1 MEKSLNRIFIAL
13 LFFVVVL
20 GFYLLYTFSSI
31 IIPLTFAFIA
41 ATMFQPITIFLRN
54 KKVPFYLIIP
64 SISIITLGLLFLIY
78 LIMAST
84 VSEVSA
90 QSGDLSVVLIT
101 KIDGL
106 MEGIEQLVNTRF
118 HTKIDIEKELTDLF
132 SVDFLSSAASRVVS
146 SFTAFTNSFFWFSIY
161 FVVFLFALPNYKRY
175 LRYVS
180 GGQNLE
186 MVTSAYLTIQK
197 FIYSYANIKL
207 FINLTVGVAVYVIC
221 ILFGVKFAFLW
232 GFVAFL
238 LHFIPFIGA
247 IVSVL
252 FPSLMSLVQSDNVIV
267 PLIVLLLLSIVQMGM
282 GNIVEPILMGNKLR
296 LNTITAM
303 FGLVFWGSL
312 WGVSGLFLGIPMLVI
327 FKVMLEQFPETAILG
342 RIMGFPENQEGV
354 RMRSWDPTTIISKR
368 FRNNADSETKKT
380 E

>member
-78 LIMAST
+78 LILAST
-84 VSEVSA
+84 VSEISA
-90 QSGDLSVVLIT
+90 QSDGLSVVLIT

-106 MEGIEQLVNTRF
+106 MEGIEQLVNSRF
-118 HTKIDIEKELTDLF
+118 HAKINIEKELTDLL
-132 SVDFLSSAASRVVS
+132 SVDFLSSAAKGVVS

-161 FVVFLFALPNYKRY
+161 FIVFLFALPNYKRY

-180 GGQNLE
+180 GGQNIE
-186 MVTSAYLTIQK
+186 MVTSVYLTIQK

-207 FINLTVGVAVYVIC
+207 LINLTVGVAVYVIC
-221 ILFGVKFAFLW
+221 ILFGVKFAFMW

-247 IVSVL
+247 IVSVV
-252 FPSLMSLVQSDNVIV
+252 FPSLMALVQFDNLIV

-327 FKVMLEQFPETAILG
+327 FKVMLEQFPETAMLG
-342 RIMGFPENQEGV
+342 RVMGFPENSEGQ

-368 FRNNADSETKKT
+368 FKNNTDSETKKP

>member
-1 MEKSLNRIFIAL
+1 M
-13 LFFVVVL
+13 
-20 GFYLLYTFSSI
+20 
-31 IIPLTFAFIA
+31 
-41 ATMFQPITIFLRN
+41 
-54 KKVPFYLIIP
+54 
-64 SISIITLGLLFLIY
+64 
-78 LIMAST
+78 
-84 VSEVSA
+84 SEVSA
-90 QSGDLSVVLIT
+90 QSGDLSVVLIA

-118 HTKIDIEKELTDLF
+118 HAKINIEKELTDLL
-132 SVDFLSSAASRVVS
+132 SVDFLSKAASSVVS

-180 GGQNLE
+180 GGQNIE

-207 FINLTVGVAVYVIC
+207 FINLTVGVTVYIIC

-252 FPSLMSLVQSDNVIV
+252 FPSLMALVQFDNLFV
-267 PLIVLLLLSIVQMGM
+267 PLVVLLLLSIVQMGM

-327 FKVMLEQFPETAILG
+327 FKVMLEQFPETAMLG
-342 RIMGFPENQEGV
+342 RVMGFPENSEGV

-368 FRNNADSETKKT
+368 FKNIPDSETKKP

>member
-1 MEKSLNRIFIAL
+1 MEKSLNRIVIIL
-13 LFFVVVL
+13 LFFAGVL
-20 GFYLLYTFSSI
+20 AFYLLATFSTI
-31 IIPLTFAFIA
+31 IIPLTFAFLA
-41 ATMFQPITIFLRN
+41 ATMFQPITIFLRS

-64 SISIITLGLLFLIY
+64 SISIITLGVLFMMY
-78 LIMAST
+78 LIISST
-84 VSEVSA
+84 FGEIGA
-90 QSGDLSVVLIT
+90 QSDDFVQTLIT

-106 MEGIEQLVNTRF
+106 MNGIENLINIRF
-118 HTKIDIEKELTDLF
+118 HTTVNIEKELTQL
-132 SVDFLSSAASRVVS
+132 LSKEFITSTAKGLVS

-175 LRYVS
+175 LRYVA

-186 MVTSAYLTIQK
+186 LVTSAYLTIQK

-207 FINLTVGVAVYVIC
+207 FINLIVGILVYAVC
-221 ILFGVKFAFLW
+221 IIFGVKFAFLW

-247 IVSVL
+247 IISVL
-252 FPSLMSLVQSDNVIV
+252 FPSLMALVQFDNIYVPGVIF
-267 PLIVLLLLSIVQMGM
+267 VLLTTIQMGM
-282 GNIVEPILMGNKLR
+282 GNILEPILMGNKLR

-327 FKVMLEQFPETAILG
+327 FKVMLEQFPETAIFG
-342 RIMGFPENQEGV
+342 RVMGFPEDTEGK
-354 RMRSWDPTTIISKR
+354 RMRSWDPTTIITKSFKV
-368 FRNNADSETKKT
+368 NPPSETKSDK
-380 E
+380 

>member
-1 MEKSLNRIFIAL
+1 MY
-13 LFFVVVL
+13 
-20 GFYLLYTFSSI
+20 GFYK
-31 IIPLTFAFIA
+31 
-41 ATMFQPITIFLRN
+41 Q
-54 KKVPFYLIIP
+54 
-64 SISIITLGLLFLIY
+64 LFLVFN
-78 LIMAST
+78 LFC
-84 VSEVSA
+84 
-90 QSGDLSVVLIT
+90 
-101 KIDGL
+101 
-106 MEGIEQLVNTRF
+106 RF
-118 HTKIDIEKELTDLF
+118 
-132 SVDFLSSAASRVVS
+132 S
-146 SFTAFTNSFFWFSIY
+146 
-161 FVVFLFALPNYKRY
+161 FALPNYKRY

-252 FPSLMSLVQSDNVIV
+252 FPSLMALVQFDNVFV

-327 FKVMLEQFPETAILG
+327 FKVMLEQFPETAMLG
-342 RIMGFPENQEGV
+342 RVMGFPENSEGQ

-368 FRNNADSETKKT
+368 FKNNTDSETKKP

>member
-1 MEKSLNRIFIAL
+1 MEKSLNRIFVAL

-31 IIPLTFAFIA
+31 IIPLSFAFIA

-54 KKVPFYLIIP
+54 KRVPFYLIIP
-64 SISIITLGLLFLIY
+64 SISIITLGLLFLFY

-90 QSGDLSVVLIT
+90 QSSDLSVILIA

-118 HTKIDIEKELTDLF
+118 HAKINIEKELTDLL
-132 SVDFLSSAASRVVS
+132 SVDFLSKAASSVVS

-180 GGQNLE
+180 GGQNIE

-207 FINLTVGVAVYVIC
+207 FINLTVGVAVYIIC

-238 LHFIPFIGA
+238 LHLPIQSVCA
-247 IVSVL
+247 IKTKSRL
-252 FPSLMSLVQSDNVIV
+252 QFQGRSHYEDQSD
-267 PLIVLLLLSIVQMGM
+267 
-282 GNIVEPILMGNKLR
+282 
-296 LNTITAM
+296 
-303 FGLVFWGSL
+303 F
-312 WGVSGLFLGIPMLVI
+312 
-327 FKVMLEQFPETAILG
+327 
-342 RIMGFPENQEGV
+342 
-354 RMRSWDPTTIISKR
+354 RSQGP
-368 FRNNADSETKKT
+368 
-380 E
+380 

>member
-1 MEKSLNRIFIAL
+1 MEKSLNRIFVAL

-64 SISIITLGLLFLIY
+64 SISIITLGLLFLFY

-90 QSGDLSVVLIT
+90 QSGDLSVVLIA

-118 HTKIDIEKELTDLF
+118 HAKINIEKELTDLL
-132 SVDFLSSAASRVVS
+132 SVDFLSSTASRLVS

-161 FVVFLFALPNYKRY
+161 FVVFLFSLPNYKRY

-180 GGQNLE
+180 SGQNIE

-207 FINLTVGVAVYVIC
+207 FINLTVGVSVYVIC

-252 FPSLMSLVQSDNVIV
+252 FPSLMALVQFDNVIV

-282 GNIVEPILMGNKLR
+282 GNIVEPIMMGNKLR

-327 FKVMLEQFPETAILG
+327 FKVMLEQFPETAMLG
-342 RIMGFPENQEGV
+342 RIMGFPENSEGV

-368 FRNNADSETKKT
+368 FKNIPDSETKKP

>member
-1 MEKSLNRIFIAL
+1 MEKSLNRIFVAL

-64 SISIITLGLLFLIY
+64 SISIITLGLLFLFY

-90 QSGDLSVVLIT
+90 QSGDLSVVLIA

-118 HTKIDIEKELTDLF
+118 HAKINIEKELTDLL
-132 SVDFLSSAASRVVS
+132 SVDFLSSTASRLVS
-146 SFTAFTNSFFWFSIY
+146 SFTSFTNSFFWFSIY

-180 GGQNLE
+180 SGQNIE
-186 MVTSAYLTIQK
+186 GVTSAYLTIQK

-207 FINLTVGVAVYVIC
+207 FINLTVGVAVYIIC

-252 FPSLMSLVQSDNVIV
+252 FPSLMALVQFDNLIV

-327 FKVMLEQFPETAILG
+327 FKVMLEQFPETAMLG
-342 RIMGFPENQEGV
+342 RIMGFPENSEGV

-368 FRNNADSETKKT
+368 FKNIPDSETKKP